1 MTGTVLSQAFLGFE
15 PYVAAEEA
23 AGFLKITP
31 RSVKETVRGGAME
44 AFVLV
49 SRCHLERNKWNCG
62 SMM

>member
-1 MTGTVLSQAFLGFE
+1 MTGTALSQAFLGFE

-31 RSVKETVRGGAME
+31 GRVKETVRGGTLE
-44 AFVLV
+44 AFVFV
-49 SRCHLERNKWNCG
+49 SRCHLARNKRNCG